1 VQTNTSG
8 ERKPAVSLTAE
19 SQDMQIGVTSGR
31 ARVLTRV
38 LHTFKETEA
47 LNWEMVLMAL
57 VWKVI
62 PPDGS
67 KARWQQGPMA
77 ARPNGSKAQW
87 QQGGYGR
94 NWHLHLGVNL
104 RSCWDCMRPV
114 APFVFRQSTLPHI
127 LVNPLC

>member
-87 QQGGYGR
+87 QQGPMAAR
-94 NWHLHLGVNL
+94 RV
-104 RSCWDCMRPV
+104 RPKLAF
-114 APFVFRQSTLPHI
+114 APRRQSPFMLGLHATCCAVRL
-127 LVNPLC
+127 